1 MSRIRLFLQQ
11 ASEVVGDNKDG
22 LLVLTDSYQER
33 QLVVPCQGR
42 LLEEFKF
49 RLDKHENH
57 SGIIDILLDVIDNQT
72 SLSLSLLIN
81 NVEDGAYSAILNNED
96 TQKQISIGGV
106 EAVLLNVISKD
117 KIPLYIDEELFLRQS
132 SKFDM
137 KAEGVALPVNVLPVS
152 MLEKTLGKAVA
163 AENYEL
169 ASQLRDELNRRRKA
183 GDSKADDVVE

>member
-96 TQKQISIGGV
+96 IQKQISIGGV

-137 KAEGVALPVNVLPVS
+137 KAEGVALPVNALPVS

>member
-137 KAEGVALPVNVLPVS
+137 KAEGVALPVNALPVS

>member
-1 MSRIRLFLQQ
+1 MSRIRLYLQQ
-11 ASEVVGDNKDG
+11 ASEVVGGNKDG

-57 SGIIDILLDVIDNQT
+57 SGMIDILLDVIDNQT
-72 SLSLSLLIN
+72 SLSLSLLIT
-81 NVEDGAYSAILNNED
+81 NVENGSYSAILNNED
-96 TQKQISIGGV
+96 TQQQIGIGGV

-117 KIPLYIDEELFLRQS
+117 KIPLYIDEDLFLRQS

-137 KAEGVALPVNVLPVS
+137 KADGVALPVNALPVS

-169 ASQLRDELNRRRKA
+169 ASQLRDELNRRRNTV
-183 GDSKADDVVE
+183 DSKADDVVE

>member
-11 ASEVVGDNKDG
+11 ASEVVGGNKDG

-42 LLEEFKF
+42 LLEEFKS

-57 SGIIDILLDVIDNQT
+57 SGMIDILLDVIDNQT
-72 SLSLSLLIN
+72 SLSLSLLITS
-81 NVEDGAYSAILNNED
+81 VENGAYRAVLNNED
-96 TQKQISIGGV
+96 TQRQISIGGV
-106 EAVLLNVISKD
+106 EAVLLNTISKD
-117 KIPLYIDEELFLRQS
+117 KIPLYIDEDLFLKQS
-132 SKFDM
+132 SKFNM
-137 KAEGVALPVNVLPVS
+137 KAAGVALPVNALPVS

-169 ASQLRDELNRRRKA
+169 ASQLRDELQRRKKT
-183 GDSKADDVVE
+183 GDLKVDDVVE

>member
-11 ASEVVGDNKDG
+11 ASEVVGGNKDG

-42 LLEEFKF
+42 LLEEFKS

-57 SGIIDILLDVIDNQT
+57 SGMIDILLDVIDNQT
-72 SLSLSLLIN
+72 SLSLSLLITS
-81 NVEDGAYSAILNNED
+81 VENGAYRAVLNNED

-106 EAVLLNVISKD
+106 EAVLLNTISKD
-117 KIPLYIDEELFLRQS
+117 KIPLYIDEDLFLKQS
-132 SKFDM
+132 SKFNM
-137 KAEGVALPVNVLPVS
+137 KAEGVALPVNALPVS

-169 ASQLRDELNRRRKA
+169 ASQLRDELKRRKKT
-183 GDSKADDVVE
+183 GDLKIDDVVE

>member
-11 ASEVVGDNKDG
+11 ASEVVEGNKDG

-33 QLVVPCQGR
+33 QLVVPCHGR

-57 SGIIDILLDVIDNQT
+57 FGMIDILLDVINNQT
-72 SLSLSLLIN
+72 SLSLSLLIT
-81 NVEDGAYSAILNNED
+81 NVENGSYSAVLNNED
-96 TQKQISIGGV
+96 TQKQISMGGV
-106 EAVLLNVISKD
+106 EAVLLNTISKD
-117 KIPLYIDEELFLRQS
+117 KIPLYIDEDLFLRQS
-132 SKFDM
+132 SKFNM
-137 KAEGVALPVNVLPVS
+137 KAEGVALPVNALPVS

-169 ASQLRDELNRRRKA
+169 ASQLRDELNRRRNA

>member
-11 ASEVVGDNKDG
+11 ASEVVGGNKDG

-42 LLEEFKF
+42 LLEEFKS

-57 SGIIDILLDVIDNQT
+57 SGMIDILLGVIDNQT
-72 SLSLSLLIN
+72 SLSLSLLITS
-81 NVEDGAYSAILNNED
+81 VENGAYRAVLNNED
-96 TQKQISIGGV
+96 TQRQISIGGV
-106 EAVLLNVISKD
+106 EAVLLNTISKD
-117 KIPLYIDEELFLRQS
+117 KIPLYIDEDLFLKQS
-132 SKFDM
+132 SKFNM
-137 KAEGVALPVNVLPVS
+137 KAEGVALPVNALPVS

-169 ASQLRDELNRRRKA
+169 ASQLRDELKRRKKT
-183 GDSKADDVVE
+183 GDLKIDDVVE

>member
-11 ASEVVGDNKDG
+11 ASEVVGGNKDG

-42 LLEEFKF
+42 LLEEFKS

-57 SGIIDILLDVIDNQT
+57 SGMIDILLGVIDNQT
-72 SLSLSLLIN
+72 SLSLSLLIIS
-81 NVEDGAYSAILNNED
+81 VENGAYRAVLNNED

-106 EAVLLNVISKD
+106 EAVLLNTISKD
-117 KIPLYIDEELFLRQS
+117 KIPLYIDEDLFLKQS
-132 SKFDM
+132 SKFNM
-137 KAEGVALPVNVLPVS
+137 KAEGVALPVNALPVS

-169 ASQLRDELNRRRKA
+169 ASQLRDELKRRKKA
-183 GDSKADDVVE
+183 GDLKVDDVVE

>member
-11 ASEVVGDNKDG
+11 ASEVVGGNKDG

-42 LLEEFKF
+42 LLEEFKS

-57 SGIIDILLDVIDNQT
+57 SGMIDILLGVIDNQT
-72 SLSLSLLIN
+72 SLSLSLLITS
-81 NVEDGAYSAILNNED
+81 VENGAYRAVLNNED

-106 EAVLLNVISKD
+106 EAVLLNTISKD
-117 KIPLYIDEELFLRQS
+117 KIPLYIDEDLFLKQS
-132 SKFDM
+132 SKFNM
-137 KAEGVALPVNVLPVS
+137 KAEGVALPVNALPVS

-169 ASQLRDELNRRRKA
+169 ASQLRDELKRRKKT
-183 GDSKADDVVE
+183 GDLKIDDVVE

>member
-11 ASEVVGDNKDG
+11 ASEVVGGNKDG

-42 LLEEFKF
+42 LLEEFKS

-57 SGIIDILLDVIDNQT
+57 SGMIDILLDVIDNQT
-72 SLSLSLLIN
+72 SLSLSLLITS
-81 NVEDGAYSAILNNED
+81 VENGAYRAVLNNED

-106 EAVLLNVISKD
+106 EAVLLNTISKD
-117 KIPLYIDEELFLRQS
+117 KIPLYIDEDLFLKQS
-132 SKFDM
+132 SKFNM
-137 KAEGVALPVNVLPVS
+137 KAEGVALPVNALPVS

-169 ASQLRDELNRRRKA
+169 ASQLRDELKRRKKA
-183 GDSKADDVVE
+183 GDLKVDDVVE

>member
-1 MSRIRLFLQQ
+1 MSRIRLYLQQ
-11 ASEVVGDNKDG
+11 ASEVVGGNKDG

-57 SGIIDILLDVIDNQT
+57 SGMIDILLDLIDNQT
-72 SLSLSLLIN
+72 SLSLSLLIT
-81 NVEDGAYSAILNNED
+81 NVENGSYSAILNNED

-117 KIPLYIDEELFLRQS
+117 KIPLYIDEELFLEA
-132 SKFDM
+132 KF
-137 KAEGVALPVNVLPVS
+137 
-152 MLEKTLGKAVA
+152 
-163 AENYEL
+163 
-169 ASQLRDELNRRRKA
+169 
-183 GDSKADDVVE
+183 

>member
-137 KAEGVALPVNVLPVS
+137 KAEGVALPVNALPVS

-183 GDSKADDVVE
+183 GDSKADDVLE

>member
-1 MSRIRLFLQQ
+1 MSRIRLYLQQ
-11 ASEVVGDNKDG
+11 ASEVVGGNKDG

-57 SGIIDILLDVIDNQT
+57 SGMIDILLDVIDNQT
-72 SLSLSLLIN
+72 SLSLSLLIT
-81 NVEDGAYSAILNNED
+81 NVENGSYSAILNNED
-96 TQKQISIGGV
+96 TQQQISIGGV

-117 KIPLYIDEELFLRQS
+117 KIPLYIDEDLFLRQS

-137 KAEGVALPVNVLPVS
+137 KADGVALPVNALPVS

-169 ASQLRDELNRRRKA
+169 ASQLRDELNRRRNTV
-183 GDSKADDVVE
+183 DSKADDVVE

>member
-11 ASEVVGDNKDG
+11 ASEVVGGNKDG

-42 LLEEFKF
+42 LLEEFKS

-57 SGIIDILLDVIDNQT
+57 SGMIDILLGVIDNQT
-72 SLSLSLLIN
+72 SLSLSLLITS
-81 NVEDGAYSAILNNED
+81 VENGAYRAVLNNED
-96 TQKQISIGGV
+96 TQRQISIGGV
-106 EAVLLNVISKD
+106 EAVLLNTISKD
-117 KIPLYIDEELFLRQS
+117 KIPLYIDEDLFLKQS
-132 SKFDM
+132 SKFNM
-137 KAEGVALPVNVLPVS
+137 KAEGVALPVNALPVS

-169 ASQLRDELNRRRKA
+169 ASQLRDELKEERKR
-183 GDSKADDVVE
+183 VI